1 MTYANTEVI
10 KVRLSAF
17 VAFTTP
23 LSGAECDDI
32 VTTLETS
39 LTRFFHDAYAL
50 DNIDTNAPS
59 TFVTNNVAVLTI
71 LLDAFVRNVVNTHV
85 MLIMI
90 TLACLEIWSITSSA
104 VIDIFMIAV

>member
-10 KVRLSAF
+10 KVRLSEF

-23 LSGAECDDI
+23 FSDTECDDI

-90 TLACLEIWSITSSA
+90 TLACLEIWSITSS
-104 VIDIFMIAV
+104 VIVVFMIAV